1 MKLNNGIA
9 FHISVK
15 VLTKKKLTTNVP
27 LFHQPLKGISR
38 SLNRSWSWNSFS
50 NSSIASHCC
59 ITTGA
64 VTHVIARECPNINQA
79 LVQKPSCKQT
89 LFRMILL
96 TEQLAK
102 QVAWGLTYIS
112 FLTAIL
118 LPAEQ
123 ARPRLLQWEIWDGGE
138 EYASQMINLT
148 SLRGMHPV
156 FSWLSYKFDQLFI
169 WK

>member
-1 MKLNNGIA
+1 
-9 FHISVK
+9 
-15 VLTKKKLTTNVP
+15 
-27 LFHQPLKGISR
+27 
-38 SLNRSWSWNSFS
+38 
-50 NSSIASHCC
+50 
-59 ITTGA
+59 
-64 VTHVIARECPNINQA
+64 
-79 LVQKPSCKQT
+79 
-89 LFRMILL
+89 MILL

-156 FSWLSYKFDQLFI
+156 FS
-169 WK
+169 